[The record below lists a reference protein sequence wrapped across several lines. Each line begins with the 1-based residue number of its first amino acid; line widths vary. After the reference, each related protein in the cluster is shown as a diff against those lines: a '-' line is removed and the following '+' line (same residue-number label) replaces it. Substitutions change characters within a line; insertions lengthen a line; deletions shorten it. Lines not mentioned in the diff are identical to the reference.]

1 MDNFFAI
8 LKSFRGEM
16 KKSRFKIWLR
26 AFLFIQFSALF
37 GFYFFRDIGNGYFS
51 WMWVALLFALFIPVG
66 FLMSL
71 IVPMKADLKRRAV
84 ILSLDRVYL
93 FLIWLLVIAKLIIG
107 RIPRSHSKRISS
119 CVPFWELCSDGW
131 AALGCVCV
139 ISKFSTALFWN
150 YKHNGH
156 ALGVTIFFKRRMLC
170 PQTVSSQSFYGS
182 SVSLSW
188 G

>member
-1 MDNFFAI
+1 MDKIFAL

-51 WMWVALLFALFIPVG
+51 WMWVALLFTLFIPVG

-84 ILSLDRVYL
+84 ILSFDRVYL

-107 RIPRSHSKRISS
+107 RIP
-119 CVPFWELCSDGW
+119 PFTLEADFIMC
-131 AALGCVCV
+131 AILG
-139 ISKFSTALFWN
+139 IMF
-150 YKHNGH
+150 GR
-156 ALGVTIFFKRRMLC
+156 LGGIGLRVRYLKVQYGFILES
-170 PQTVSSQSFYGS
+170 QT
-182 SVSLSW
+182 
-188 G
+188 